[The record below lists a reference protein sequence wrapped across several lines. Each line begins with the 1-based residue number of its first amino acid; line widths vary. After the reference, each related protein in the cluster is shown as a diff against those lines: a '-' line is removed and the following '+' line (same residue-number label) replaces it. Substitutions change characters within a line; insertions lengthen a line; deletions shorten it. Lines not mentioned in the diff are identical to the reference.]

1 MNRKITA
8 PRKTNIKGQPHQLAY
23 INDAEQGLLLALG
36 GAGKPVH
43 GVPAYF
49 DVGEGMGGYGS
60 GDADDA
66 TGGAGDPD
74 AGIGG
79 GGLGGGGFSDG
90 GSDADE
96 IGDAIADAAA
106 AAAAAAAA
114 NSAASAA
121 QQTMNR
127 ADARNYGSP
136 NPSAQDIEAARG
148 FDFGSPASRAMEA
161 ASRLGFN
168 QMGGGLGYNVSGL
181 ELDRAFGQLDAR
193 MANAQANYGIPSL
206 AGSLFGAIGMANLEN
221 MKANL
226 EKGHMP
232 AFDAKG
238 NLQGTFGPDP
248 FGFGGLVYSGNPIEG
263 NEATGYSSGGDG
275 DQEEIKPVNPLTGT
289 CEDGY
294 IFDDDLNA
302 CRLATESG
310 SDSDGGNGNSN
321 PDGLYFQ
328 RSILD
333 DAPQFMPAGMNFD
346 EMNRNFRRA
355 AAYNPDNYE
364 NQMNTTGFSLLT

>member
-1 MNRKITA
+1 MPHKKITA
-8 PRKTNIKGQPHQLAY
+8 PKKTTIKGQPHQLAY
-23 INDAEQGLLLALG
+23 INDFEEGLLLALG

-60 GDADDA
+60 GDEDDA

-79 GGLGGGGFSDG
+79 GGLGGGGG
-90 GSDADE
+90 GGFGGGMNEGQDNT
-96 IGDAIADAAA
+96 GIADAAGYGA
-106 AAAAAAAA
+106 P
-114 NSAASAA
+114 SGPSGGGAS
-121 QQTMNR
+121 QDVRDR
-127 ADARNYGSP
+127 ATEKDYGTP
-136 NPSAQDIEAARG
+136 NPSAQNIEAARG
-148 FDFGSPASRAMEA
+148 FDFGSA
-161 ASRLGFN
+161 ASDALAASFGQGFN
-168 QMGGGLGYNVSGL
+168 QMGAGLGYNVSGL

-193 MANAQANYGIPSL
+193 MARAERLPSILGFL
-206 AGSLFGAIGMANLEN
+206 ATSNLQN
-221 MKANL
+221 IKSGL
-226 EKGHMP
+226 EKGYAP
-232 AFDAKG
+232 AFDKAG
-238 NLQGTFGPDP
+238 QIQGVFGPDP

-263 NEATGYSSGGDG
+263 NEATGWSDPTEGGDG
-275 DQEEIKPVNPLTGT
+275 YDDRPEVAPVNPLTGT

-302 CRLATESG
+302 CRLDTESG

-333 DAPQFMPAGMNFD
+333 DAPQFMPAGMDFD
-346 EMNRNFRRA
+346 EMNKKFRRA
-355 AAYNPDNYE
+355 AAYNPQNFE
-364 NQMNTTGFSLLT
+364 NQMDTTGFSLLT

>member
-49 DVGEGMGGYGS
+49 DVGEGDFGYDSGGNS
-60 GDADDA
+60 ADTA
-66 TGGAGDPD
+66 GGRGDPD
-74 AGIGG
+74 GNDYGG
-79 GGLGGGGFSDG
+79 N
-90 GSDADE
+90 DADE
-96 IGDAIADAAA
+96 QGDAIAEAAA
-106 AAAAAAAA
+106 AAAAAV
-114 NSAASAA
+114 SAA
-121 QQTMNR
+121 QNTMNR
-127 ADARNYGSP
+127 ADARNYGTP

-148 FDFGSPASRAMEA
+148 FDFGSA
-161 ASRLGFN
+161 ASDALANSFGQGFN
-168 QMGGGLGYNVSGL
+168 QMGAGLGYNVSGL
-181 ELDRAFGQLDAR
+181 ELDRAFGQLNDR
-193 MANAQANYGIPSL
+193 MANAKANYGLPSL
-206 AGSLFGAIGMANLEN
+206 AGSLFGAIGMNNLEN
-221 MKANL
+221 MKSNL

-238 NLQGTFGPDP
+238 NFQGTFGPDP
-248 FGFGGLVYSGNPIEG
+248 FGFGGVVYSGNPIEG

-275 DQEEIKPVNPLTGT
+275 DQEEIRPVNPLTGT

-333 DAPQFMPAGMNFD
+333 DAPQFMPAGMDFD

>member
-1 MNRKITA
+1 MPNMKKITA
-8 PRKTNIKGQPHQLAY
+8 PRRTTIKGQPHQLAY
-23 INDAEQGLLLALG
+23 INDFEEGLLLALG
-36 GAGKPVH
+36 GSGRPVH
-43 GVPAYF
+43 GIPAYAEDDGDEDGSSGAGAGGGSDSD
-49 DVGEGMGGYGS
+49 DVG
-60 GDADDA
+60 
-66 TGGAGDPD
+66 GGAG
-74 AGIGG
+74 GG
-79 GGLGGGGFSDG
+79 TGDGNESGDMGGGFSDG
-90 GSDADE
+90 LE
-96 IGDAIADAAA
+96 DAIAATFGAGP
-106 AAAAAAAA
+106 
-114 NSAASAA
+114 SAS
-121 QQTMNR
+121 QQTMDK
-127 ADARNYGSP
+127 ATAKDYGTP

-148 FDFGSPASRAMEA
+148 FDFGSA
-161 ASRLGFN
+161 ASNALANSFGQGFN
-168 QMGGGLGYNVSGL
+168 QMGAGLGYNVSGL

-193 MANAQANYGIPSL
+193 MANAKANYGLPSL
-206 AGSLFGAIGMANLEN
+206 AGSLFGMIGMANLEN
-221 MKANL
+221 MKSNL

-275 DQEEIKPVNPLTGT
+275 DQEEIRPVNPLTGT

-333 DAPQFMPAGMNFD
+333 DAPAFMPAGMDFD
-346 EMNRNFRRA
+346 EMNKNFRRA
-355 AAYNPDNYE
+355 AAYNPDNFE
-364 NQMNTTGFSLLT
+364 NQMDTTGFSLLT